1 MKFICAQP
9 AIDYYTW
16 QVEVMLDNF
25 ISHGVNPDDIHIV
38 CGHYGNISDKWKS
51 LTEKFDQVNFFFY
64 PDDRFK
70 PGYISSIRPHL
81 LHKHWMSNP
90 YLVNETVFY
99 HDCDIALPKPLDVS
113 ELLEDDK
120 CYVSD
125 TISYIGATYI
135 QSKGEHYLDLMSRIV
150 GVDKSFIIENQENSG
165 GAQYLLKNIPIEFWK
180 KAYYDAEYLYR
191 LVNDQI
197 IKDRIVTPDMHEIQI
212 WCADM
217 WAVLWNLWFFDK
229 QVRVTDK
236 MAFSWATSHIAEWDK
251 LPIYHNAGVT
261 GNRTDMF
268 FKGGYINSLP
278 YGIKLESFSQDFCS
292 YRYAEEIVKTS
303 KTSCLI

>member
-1 MKFICAQP
+1 
-9 AIDYYTW
+9 
-16 QVEVMLDNF
+16 
-25 ISHGVNPDDIHIV
+25 
-38 CGHYGNISDKWKS
+38 
-51 LTEKFDQVNFFFY
+51 
-64 PDDRFK
+64 
-70 PGYISSIRPHL
+70 
-81 LHKHWMSNP
+81 
-90 YLVNETVFY
+90 
-99 HDCDIALPKPLDVS
+99 
-113 ELLEDDK
+113 
-120 CYVSD
+120 
-125 TISYIGATYI
+125 
-135 QSKGEHYLDLMSRIV
+135 MSRIV
-150 GVDKSFIIENQENSG
+150 GIDKSFIIANQENSG

-180 KAYYDAEYLYR
+180 KAYYDAEYKYR

-197 IKDRIVTPDMHEIQI
+197 VKDKAIDPSIHEIQI

-229 QVRVTDK
+229 QVKVTDK

-292 YRYAEEIVKTS
+292 YRYAEEIAKTS